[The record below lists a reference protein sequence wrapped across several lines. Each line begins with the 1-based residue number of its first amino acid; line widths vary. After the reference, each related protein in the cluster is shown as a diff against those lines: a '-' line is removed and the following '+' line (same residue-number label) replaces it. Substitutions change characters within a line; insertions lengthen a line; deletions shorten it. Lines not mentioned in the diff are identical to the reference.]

1 MKYAI
6 IEAQG
11 HQYKVEPGGVLE
23 VNRLKA
29 EPGTVVEFDQVLLI
43 VDDDGTV
50 HVGTPTIPQARV
62 KATVQ
67 RHFRGPKILVFKYK
81 PRKRY
86 RRRRGHRQD
95 FTRLVVDSIDLGAT
109 A

>member
-11 HQYKVEPGGVLE
+11 HQYRVEPGGILE
-23 VNRLKA
+23 VNRLKQ
-29 EPGTVVEFDQVLLI
+29 EPDQTVEFDQVLLA

-50 HVGTPTIPQARV
+50 HVGTPTLPGAKVVARV
-62 KATVQ
+62 KE
-67 RHFRGPKILVFKYK
+67 HFRGPKILVFKYK

-95 FTRLVVDSIDLGAT
+95 YTRLVVEAIELG
-109 A
+109 